1 MRINIDG
8 IEAEYLYIGTGP
20 DFLILHG
27 WGRGITD
34 WRRMADLLGKH
45 FRVWVIDL
53 PGFGKSKNPPETWDL
68 SEYVKFVDRFIHA
81 QGISH
86 LILLGHS
93 FGGRIA
99 IELASTHPAYL
110 EKLILVDS
118 AGIKLPVK
126 FIVKLLRAIVKVG
139 RFFVRLAPK
148 KFADKVEYYFFKGLA
163 KRGVEYAQYPPLRE
177 VFKRVV
183 EKDLEP
189 FLERVNVPTL
199 LIWGENDKII
209 PLSVAKTLHSK
220 IRHAT
225 LKVIPGA
232 SHFSYFEKEAEFLK
246 IIKDYL
252 RVKPA

>member
-1 MRINIDG
+1 M
-8 IEAEYLYIGTGP
+8 
-20 DFLILHG
+20 H
-27 WGRGITD
+27 D
-34 WRRMADLLGKH
+34 WERVAHALAKY
-45 FRVWVIDL
+45 FRVWYLDL
-53 PGFGKSKNPPETWDL
+53 PGFGESQNPPESWGL
-68 SEYVKFVDRFIHA
+68 SDYVKFVDRFIHA

-189 FLERVNVPTL
+189 FLEKILVPTL

-232 SHFSYFEKEAEFLK
+232 SHFPYFEKEAEFL
-246 IIKDYL
+246 ITIKEFL
-252 RVKPA
+252 GVKSA